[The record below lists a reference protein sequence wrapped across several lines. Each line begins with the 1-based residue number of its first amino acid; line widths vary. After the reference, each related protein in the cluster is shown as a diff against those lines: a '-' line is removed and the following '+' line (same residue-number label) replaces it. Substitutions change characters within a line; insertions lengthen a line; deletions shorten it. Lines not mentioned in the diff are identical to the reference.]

1 MSGAAELVVGLV
13 ILVGL
18 IGIVVP
24 VLPGV
29 ILIFGAITVWA
40 VFTGGTAAWVAFGI
54 ATAVLVATGVV
65 KYTWPGRRM
74 QVAGVPNRS
83 IVVGG
88 LTGLVGFFV
97 VPVVGLFAG
106 FVAGTYAA
114 EWCRLRR
121 PGLAWTSSWH
131 ATKAV
136 GLSILVELF
145 GGLVATAVWLTALT
159 QT

>member
-1 MSGAAELVVGLV
+1 MSAGAELLVGLV

-24 VLPGV
+24 ILPGV
-29 ILIFGAITVWA
+29 ILIFGAITVWT
-40 VFTGGTAAWVAFGI
+40 VLTGGTAAWVAFGV

-97 VPVVGLFAG
+97 VPVIGLFAG
-106 FVAGTYAA
+106 FVAGTYLA
-114 EWCRLRR
+114 EWYRLRR
-121 PGLAWTSSWH
+121 PNLAWTSSWH